1 MWTSYS
7 CVGVWQQNIVENVP
21 NDQGNRMTP
30 SCAAFTGI
38 ERLIGDVAM
47 NQAVMNPI
55 NTIFGDLVIP
65 LRRATAN
72 SGH

>member
-1 MWTSYS
+1 MEYGLDGPAIGIDMWTTYS
-7 CVGVWQQNIVENVP
+7 CVGVWQQDIVENVP

-38 ERLIGDVAM
+38 ERLIGDAAM

-55 NTIFGDLVIP
+55 NTIFG
-65 LRRATAN
+65 
-72 SGH
+72 

>member
-1 MWTSYS
+1 MRWCSAT
-7 CVGVWQQNIVENVP
+7 VVENVP

-38 ERLIGDVAM
+38 ERLIGDAAM

-55 NTIFGDLVIP
+55 NTIFG
-65 LRRATAN
+65 
-72 SGH
+72 